1 MSQPIPT
8 VFAMKMFMYTKSLK
22 EVTPRDLYAKMRQLL
37 PDKELA
43 KFSPAHIVHMMNY
56 FFLLGKLD
64 SVNHFENLLSG
75 SIIRRTFKPL
85 IVW

>member
-1 MSQPIPT
+1 
-8 VFAMKMFMYTKSLK
+8 MKMFMYTKSLK

-43 KFSPAHIVHMMNY
+43 KFSSSHIVHMMNY

-64 SVNHFENLLSG
+64 SEKLYRDWETDRKSV
-75 SIIRRTFKPL
+75 
-85 IVW
+85 V